1 MDPRSLDSLPIF
13 PLDNVVLL
21 PRVAL
26 PLHIFEQRYRDMT
39 KDALGRDRRIGM
51 VTVKPQ
57 YHTEMRGDP
66 PIFGVGCAGIISQ
79 SAAAADGTY
88 SITLLGTH
96 RFRIHEEEEH
106 GPETT
111 YRIARVQRIEDLC
124 PDEDRPRIGTLR
136 SDILGHMKELLH
148 LRMGDRANEVSL
160 SPLEEADDEVL
171 VNTLSLAIDFGTLE
185 RQGLLECDT
194 LLSRFSR
201 LADLMV
207 FRIAELRGGGP
218 GEAGALH

>member
-1 MDPRSLDSLPIF
+1 MSSSSLDVLPIF

-26 PLHIFEQRYRDMT
+26 PLYIFEQRYRDMT
-39 KDALGRDRRIGM
+39 QDVLERDRRIGM

-57 YHTEMRGDP
+57 HHSEMRGDP

-79 SAAAADGTY
+79 SVPGADGTY
-88 SITLLGTH
+88 NITLLGTH
-96 RFRIHEEEEH
+96 RFRIHEEEA
-106 GPETT
+106 PRETS
-111 YRIARVQRIEDLC
+111 YRVARVERIEDLC
-124 PDEDRPRIGTLR
+124 PDEDRPRIQGLR
-136 SDILGHMKELLH
+136 SDILDSMRELLH
-148 LRMGDRANEVSL
+148 LRMGERANEVSL

-171 VNTLSLAIDFGTLE
+171 VNTLSLAIDFGALE
-185 RQGLLECDT
+185 RQGLIECDS
-194 LLSRFSR
+194 LLARYSR

-218 GEAGALH
+218 GEAGPLH